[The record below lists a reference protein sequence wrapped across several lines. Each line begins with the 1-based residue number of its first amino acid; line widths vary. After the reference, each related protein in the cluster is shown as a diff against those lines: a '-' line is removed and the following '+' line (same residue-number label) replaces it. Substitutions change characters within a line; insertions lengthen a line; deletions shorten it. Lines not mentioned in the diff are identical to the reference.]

1 MPLRI
6 AKDTRPFPPLAH
18 EKAISYDEGTM
29 LLALKVGNTTMAA
42 GVFQRETLR
51 ADWHLTTRHDCTPDE
66 LGMSFLS
73 FLEAAQL
80 PAKQM
85 EGIIISSVVPPLNWR
100 LSEACVK
107 YFKREATFLDHRWSL
122 IPLDVREPERV
133 GTDRIANCL
142 AGYRLYGG
150 PLLIIDFGTA
160 TTFNLV
166 SSDGRFLGGAIAPT
180 MELAAE
186 TLVQRTAQ
194 LFKVEL
200 VPPPSIIG
208 KDTEEHLQA
217 GIVLG
222 FLDLVQGLIERFRRE
237 YQEPFRVV
245 ATGGRGE
252 FFKAQ
257 IPAIE
262 LYDPFLTL
270 KGLRIAWEIRE
281 RKQQKGL

>member
-6 AKDTRPFPPLAH
+6 AKDTRPSPPFAR
-18 EKAISYDEGTM
+18 EKAISYDEGAM
-29 LLALKVGNTTMAA
+29 LLALKVGNTTIAA
-42 GVFQRETLR
+42 GVFQEEALQ
-51 ADWHLTTRHDCTPDE
+51 ADWHLTTRHDWTPDE
-66 LGMSFLS
+66 LGMSVLS
-73 FLEAAQL
+73 FLRAAEI
-80 PAKQM
+80 PAQQI
-85 EGIIISSVVPPLNWR
+85 EGVIISSVVPPLNWT
-100 LSEACVK
+100 LSGACRK
-107 YFKREATFLDHRWSL
+107 YFQREATFLDHRWGL

-200 VPPPSIIG
+200 LPPPSVIG

-237 YQEPFRVV
+237 YPRSFRVV

-252 FFKAQ
+252 FFRAQ

-262 LYDPFLTL
+262 VYDPFLTL
-270 KGLRIAWEIRE
+270 KGLRIAWESRE
-281 RKQQKGL
+281 RQQKGL